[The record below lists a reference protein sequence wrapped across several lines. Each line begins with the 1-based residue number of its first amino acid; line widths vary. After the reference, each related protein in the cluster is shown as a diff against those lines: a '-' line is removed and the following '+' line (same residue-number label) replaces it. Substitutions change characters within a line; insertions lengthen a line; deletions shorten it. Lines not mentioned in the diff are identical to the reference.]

1 MVFSMSRV
9 KIQPATGLTVLA
21 SIAIA
26 CPFPAQA
33 QLPSLRGFSPAP
45 TLNTVPAAAP
55 GNLPPLQPPADYT
68 LGGGDRLRINVLD
81 VPEYSAEYQVP
92 PGGRLYV
99 PLIGSVSV
107 QGLTQEQAAD
117 LLASKYSRYLKRPLV
132 TVILTAARPINVI
145 VAGEVNRP
153 GSFAVALQAGGGN
166 DPGVQYPT
174 LSGAISLAQGVTLS
188 ADISQIQIRRRL
200 GSGEQQK
207 IIVDLKQ
214 LAQTGDLNQ
223 DTTLRDG
230 DTIFVPT
237 SPTVDLAETRQL
249 AEASFA
255 ADPNRPR
262 TVTVVGEV
270 NRPGPYVVVGGATTG
285 STVLAQGG
293 TITTQGATNT
303 TGFPTVTR
311 AIQLAGGITPLADI
325 RNVRIRRPTKTGSEQ
340 IISVNLWQLLRQ
352 GDVDQDT
359 IVQDGDSVV
368 VPTATELNPAEQ
380 TQLATANFSPDTIQV
395 SVVGEVKTPGLVK
408 LPPNTPMNQAILV
421 AGGFNNSR
429 AHKSDVELIRLNPD
443 GTATK
448 TTLPVDFAQGIN
460 PKTNPTLRNNDI
472 IIVARS
478 GLARVGDTI
487 GTVTAPLLSILGLIG
502 VFGI

>member
-1 MVFSMSRV
+1 M
-9 KIQPATGLTVLA
+9 
-21 SIAIA
+21 
-26 CPFPAQA
+26 
-33 QLPSLRGFSPAP
+33 
-45 TLNTVPAAAP
+45 
-55 GNLPPLQPPADYT
+55 
-68 LGGGDRLRINVLD
+68 
-81 VPEYSAEYQVP
+81 
-92 PGGRLYV
+92 
-99 PLIGSVSV
+99 
-107 QGLTQEQAAD
+107 
-117 LLASKYSRYLKRPLV
+117 
-132 TVILTAARPINVI
+132 
-145 VAGEVNRP
+145 
-153 GSFAVALQAGGGN
+153 
-166 DPGVQYPT
+166 
-174 LSGAISLAQGVTLS
+174 
-188 ADISQIQIRRRL
+188 
-200 GSGEQQK
+200 
-207 IIVDLKQ
+207 
-214 LAQTGDLNQ
+214 
-223 DTTLRDG
+223 
-230 DTIFVPT
+230 
-237 SPTVDLAETRQL
+237 
-249 AEASFA
+249 
-255 ADPNRPR
+255 
-262 TVTVVGEV
+262 
-270 NRPGPYVVVGGATTG
+270 
-285 STVLAQGG
+285 
-293 TITTQGATNT
+293 
-303 TGFPTVTR
+303 TR

-352 GDVDQDT
+352 GDVNQDT

-429 AHKSDVELIRLNPD
+429 AHKSNVELIRLNPD

-448 TTLPVDFAQGIN
+448 TTLPVDFSQGIN

>member
-1 MVFSMSRV
+1 
-9 KIQPATGLTVLA
+9 
-21 SIAIA
+21 
-26 CPFPAQA
+26 
-33 QLPSLRGFSPAP
+33 
-45 TLNTVPAAAP
+45 
-55 GNLPPLQPPADYT
+55 
-68 LGGGDRLRINVLD
+68 LD

-117 LLASKYSRYLKRPLV
+117 RLAGRYSRYLKRPLV
-132 TVILTAARPINVI
+132 TVILTAARPINVN

-153 GSFAVALQAGGGN
+153 GSFAVALQSGGGN

-174 LSGAISLAQGVTLS
+174 LASALALAQGVTLS
-188 ADISQIQIRRRL
+188 ADVSQVQIRRRL
-200 GSGEQQK
+200 GVNGQQNLT
-207 IIVDLKQ
+207 VDLRQ
-214 LAQTGDLNQ
+214 LAQTGDLSV

-237 SPTVDLAETRQL
+237 VTSINLGETRQL

-255 ADPNRPR
+255 ADPNKPR

-270 NRPGPYVVVGGATTG
+270 NRPGPYVVIGGATTG
-285 STVLAQGG
+285 NTQLAQGG
-293 TITTQGATNT
+293 TITTQGTVNT

-325 RNVRIRRPTKTGSEQ
+325 RNIRIRRPTKTGTEQ
-340 IISVNLWQLLRQ
+340 LIGVNLWKLLQQ
-352 GDVDQDT
+352 GDVNQDT
-359 IVQDGDSVV
+359 IVQDGDSIV
-368 VPTATELNPAEQ
+368 VPTAVDVNPAEA

-408 LPPNTPMNQAILV
+408 LPPNTPMNQAILT

-429 AHKSDVELIRLNPD
+429 AFKKNVELIRLNPD
-443 GTATK
+443 GTATRSV
-448 TTLPVDFAQGIN
+448 LPVDFAQGIN
-460 PKTNPTLRNNDI
+460 DKTNPTLRNNDI
-472 IIVARS
+472 IVVARS
-478 GLARVGDTI
+478 DLARAGDTI